1 MSDDDSTR
9 RKLPLTDRLAVVL
22 GGRLIRLLAST
33 WKYRVRDAERLQKL
47 RAGDAPF
54 IFSIWHGQLLPLI
67 WHHRDQGV
75 SILVSEHKD
84 GELIARFA
92 ESIGYGTIRGSSTR
106 GAAGALL
113 GLVRALAEGKEVGI
127 TPDGPRGPA
136 CSYAPGAAV
145 AASKA
150 GALILPMAAHAD
162 RAWRLGSWDRFM
174 IPKPFARVTIAYGE
188 PVRLPG
194 DARAAAAETARLES
208 AMNAAVGAA
217 VGAASS

>member
-1 MSDDDSTR
+1 VSDGDSN
-9 RKLPLTDRLAVVL
+9 RKALRLSDRLALIL

-33 WKYRVRDAERLQKL
+33 WRYRVVNEEELAKL
-47 RAGDAPF
+47 RAAGGPF
-54 IFSIWHGQLLPLI
+54 VFSIWHGQLLPLL
-67 WHHRDQGV
+67 WHHRGQGV

-84 GELIARFA
+84 GELIAQFA
-92 ESIGYGTIRGSSTR
+92 ESIGYGTIRGSSSR

-113 GLVRALAEGKEVGI
+113 GMVRVLGEGREVGI

-150 GALILPMAAHAD
+150 GALVLPMAAHAN
-162 RAWRLGSWDRFM
+162 RAWRLNSWDRFM
-174 IPKPFARVTIAYGE
+174 IPKPFARVTVAYGE

-194 DARAAAAETARLES
+194 DARAAAAETPRLES
-208 AMNAAVGAA
+208 AMSAAVGM
-217 VGAASS
+217 ASSE

>member
-1 MSDDDSTR
+1 MSDGASNR
-9 RKLPLTDRLAVVL
+9 RALRLADRLLIIL

-33 WKYRVRDAERLQKL
+33 WRYRVLSEDELTKL
-47 RAGDAPF
+47 RATGAPF
-54 IFSIWHGQLLPLI
+54 VFSIWHGQLLPLL
-67 WHHRDQGV
+67 WHHRGQGV
-75 SILVSEHKD
+75 AILVSEHKD

-92 ESIGYGTIRGSSTR
+92 ESLGYGTIRGSSSR

-113 GLVRALAEGKEVGI
+113 GLVRALKDGREVGI

-150 GALILPMAAHAD
+150 GALVLPMAAHAN
-162 RAWRLGSWDRFM
+162 RAWRLNSWDRFM
-174 IPKPFARVTIAYGE
+174 IPKPFARVTVAYGE

-194 DARAAAAETARLES
+194 DARAAAGETPRLES
-208 AMNAAVGAA
+208 AMNAAVGM
-217 VGAASS
+217 AASG

>member
-1 MSDDDSTR
+1 MSEGDPNR
-9 RKLPLTDRLAVVL
+9 GNLRYADRVAVAL
-22 GGRLIRLLAST
+22 GGWLVRLLAST
-33 WKYRVRDAERLQKL
+33 WRYTVRNEEELQRM
-47 RAGDAPF
+47 RAGGAPF

-67 WHHRDQGV
+67 WHHRNQGV

-113 GLVRALAEGKEVGI
+113 GLVRALGEGKEVGI

-174 IPKPFARVTIAYGE
+174 IPQPFARLTIAYGAA
-188 PVRLPG
+188 VRLPE
-194 DARAAAAETARLES
+194 DARAAAAQAPQLEL
-208 AMNAAVGAA
+208 AMNTAVGAA
-217 VGAASS
+217 ASRS

>member
-1 MSDDDSTR
+1 MSDDDPR
-9 RKLPLTDRLAVVL
+9 RRSLPLKDRLGISI
-22 GGRLIRLLAST
+22 GGALIRALAST
-33 WKYRVRDAERLQKL
+33 WRYRVRDAGHLAKL
-47 RAGDAPF
+47 RAGTTPF

-67 WHHRDQGV
+67 WYHRNQGV

-92 ESIGYGTIRGSSTR
+92 EAIGYGTVRGSSSR

-113 GLVRALAEGKEVGI
+113 GLVRALGEGKEIGI

-162 RAWRLGSWDRFM
+162 RAWRLNSWDRFM
-174 IPKPFARVTIAYGE
+174 IPHPFARVTIAYGE
-188 PVRLPG
+188 PVRLPE
-194 DARAAAAETARLES
+194 DARAAAAQTPLLES

-217 VGAASS
+217 AG

>member
-1 MSDDDSTR
+1 MSGEDSSR
-9 RKLPLTDRLAVVL
+9 RRLGFGDRVAVRL
-22 GGRLIRLLAST
+22 GGAVIRALAST
-33 WKYRVRDAERLQKL
+33 WRYRVRNVEQLEKL
-47 RAGDAPF
+47 RAAGGPF
-54 IFSIWHGQLLPLI
+54 VFSIWHGQLLPLL
-67 WHHRDQGV
+67 WHHRHQGI

-92 ESIGYGTIRGSSTR
+92 ESIGYGTIRGSSSR

-113 GLVRALAEGKEVGI
+113 GLVRALGEGTEVGI

-150 GALILPMAAHAD
+150 GALVLPLAAHAD
-162 RAWRLGSWDRFM
+162 RAWRLNSWDRFM
-174 IPKPFARVTIAYGE
+174 IPRPFARVTLAYGD
-188 PVRLPG
+188 PVRLPD
-194 DARAAAAETARLES
+194 DARAAAAQTPRLES

-217 VGAASS
+217 AS

>member
-1 MSDDDSTR
+1 MSDGDSN
-9 RKLPLTDRLAVVL
+9 RKTLRLGDRLAIIL

-33 WKYRVRDAERLQKL
+33 WRYRVINEQELTKL
-47 RAGDAPF
+47 RAAGGPF
-54 IFSIWHGQLLPLI
+54 VFSIWHGQLLPLL
-67 WHHRDQGV
+67 WHHRGQGV
-75 SILVSEHKD
+75 AILVSEHKD

-92 ESIGYGTIRGSSTR
+92 ESLGYGTIRGSSSR

-113 GLVRALAEGKEVGI
+113 GLVRALKEGKEVGI

-150 GALILPMAAHAD
+150 GALVLPMAAHANS
-162 RAWRLGSWDRFM
+162 AWRLSSWDRFM
-174 IPKPFARVTIAYGE
+174 IPRPFARVTVAYGE

-194 DARAAAAETARLES
+194 EARAAAAETPRLES
-208 AMNAAVGAA
+208 AMNAAVGR
-217 VGAASS
+217 ASS

>member
-1 MSDDDSTR
+1 MSHSDFNR
-9 RKLPLTDRLAVVL
+9 RTLRLTDRFAVIL
-22 GGRLIRLLAST
+22 GGALIRLLAST
-33 WKYRVRDAERLQKL
+33 WRYRVRNGEELKKL
-47 RAGDAPF
+47 REGNAPF
-54 IFSIWHGQLLPLI
+54 IFSIWHGQLLPLL
-67 WHHRDQGV
+67 WHHRNQGV

-92 ESIGYGTIRGSSTR
+92 ESVGYGTVRGSSTR

-113 GLVRALAEGKEVGI
+113 GLVRALGEGKEVGI

-150 GALILPMAAHAD
+150 GALILPLAAHAD
-162 RAWRLGSWDRFM
+162 RAWRLNSWDRFM
-174 IPKPFARVTIAYGE
+174 IPQPFARVTVAYGE
-188 PVRLPG
+188 PVRLPE
-194 DARAAAAETARLES
+194 DARAAAAQTLRLES

-217 VGAASS
+217 SS

>member
-1 MSDDDSTR
+1 MSDDDSNR
-9 RKLPLTDRLAVVL
+9 RQLPLKDRLAVVL
-22 GGRLIRLLAST
+22 GGALIRALAST
-33 WKYRVRDAERLQKL
+33 WRYRVRNVDELEKL
-47 RAGDAPF
+47 RGSGAPF
-54 IFSIWHGQLLPLI
+54 VFSIWHGQLLPLL
-67 WHHRDQGV
+67 WHHRDQGI

-92 ESIGYGTIRGSSTR
+92 ESIGYGTIRGSSSR

-113 GLVRALAEGKEVGI
+113 GLVRALEEGKEVGI

-150 GALILPMAAHAD
+150 GALVLPLAAHAD
-162 RAWRLGSWDRFM
+162 RAWRLNSWDRFM
-174 IPKPFARVTIAYGE
+174 IPRPFARVTLAYGA

-194 DARAAAAETARLES
+194 DARAAAAETPRLES

-217 VGAASS
+217 AS

>member
-1 MSDDDSTR
+1 MSEGDPNR
-9 RKLPLTDRLAVVL
+9 GKLRFADRLAVAL
-22 GGRLIRLLAST
+22 GGWLVRLLAST
-33 WKYRVRDAERLQKL
+33 WRYTVRNEEELQRM
-47 RAGDAPF
+47 RAGGAPF

-67 WHHRDQGV
+67 WHHRNQGV

-113 GLVRALAEGKEVGI
+113 GLVRALGEGKEVGI

-162 RAWRLGSWDRFM
+162 RAWRLGSWDRFI
-174 IPKPFARVTIAYGE
+174 IPQPFAKLTIAYGAA
-188 PVRLPG
+188 VRLPE
-194 DARAAAAETARLES
+194 DARAAAAQAPQLEL
-208 AMNAAVGAA
+208 AMNTAVGAA
-217 VGAASS
+217 ASRS

>member
-1 MSDDDSTR
+1 MTDGDASRTA
-9 RKLPLTDRLAVVL
+9 LGLGDRLAVIL
-22 GGRLIRLLAST
+22 GGRLIRLLAAT
-33 WKYRVRDAERLQKL
+33 WRYRVVNAEELRKL
-47 RAGDAPF
+47 RAGGAPF

-67 WHHRDQGV
+67 WHHRGQGV

-113 GLVRALAEGKEVGI
+113 GVVRALEEGKEVGI

-150 GALILPMAAHAD
+150 RALVLPLAAHAN
-162 RAWRLGSWDRFM
+162 RAWRLRSWDRFM
-174 IPKPFARVTIAYGE
+174 IPQPFAEVTIAYGGA
-188 PVRLPG
+188 VRLPE
-194 DARAAAAETARLES
+194 DSRAAAAETARLES
-208 AMNAAVGAA
+208 AMSAAVGM
-217 VGAASS
+217 AASG

>member
-1 MSDDDSTR
+1 MSDEDSNR
-9 RKLPLTDRLAVVL
+9 RRLRLKDRLAVLL
-22 GGRLIRLLAST
+22 GGAVIRALAST
-33 WKYRVRDAERLQKL
+33 WRYRVRNVEQLEKL
-47 RAGDAPF
+47 RAGGGPF
-54 IFSIWHGQLLPLI
+54 VFSIWHGQLLPLL
-67 WHHRDQGV
+67 WHHRHQGI

-92 ESIGYGTIRGSSTR
+92 ESIGYGTIRGSSSR

-113 GLVRALAEGKEVGI
+113 GLVRALGEGTEVGI

-150 GALILPMAAHAD
+150 GALVLPLAAHAD
-162 RAWRLGSWDRFM
+162 RAWRLNSWDRFM
-174 IPKPFARVTIAYGE
+174 IPRPFARVTLAYGD
-188 PVRLPG
+188 PVRLPD
-194 DARAAAAETARLES
+194 DARAAAADTPRLES

-217 VGAASS
+217 AS

>member
-1 MSDDDSTR
+1 MTADDHDR
-9 RKLPLTDRLAVVL
+9 RTLRRRDTLAVTL

-33 WKYRVRDAERLQKL
+33 WKYEVRNSAALEKL
-47 RAGDAPF
+47 RAEGAPF

-67 WHHRDQGV
+67 WHHRHQGV
-75 SILVSEHKD
+75 SILVSDHKD

-92 ESIGYGTIRGSSTR
+92 ESLGYGTIRGSSTR

-113 GLVRALAEGKEVGI
+113 GLVRALGEGKEVGI

-145 AASKA
+145 AASRA

-162 RAWRLGSWDRFM
+162 RAWRLNSWDRFM
-174 IPKPFARVTIAYGE
+174 IPKPFARVTLAYAE
-188 PVRLPG
+188 PVRLPH
-194 DARAAAAETARLES
+194 DARAAAAETPRLES

-217 VGAASS
+217 ST

>member
-1 MSDDDSTR
+1 MSDGDFNR
-9 RKLPLTDRLAVVL
+9 RTLRLTDRFAVIL
-22 GGRLIRLLAST
+22 GGALIRLLAST
-33 WKYRVRDAERLQKL
+33 WRYRVRNGEQLKKL
-47 RAGDAPF
+47 REGNAPF
-54 IFSIWHGQLLPLI
+54 IFSIWHGQLLPLL
-67 WHHRDQGV
+67 WHHRNQGV

-92 ESIGYGTIRGSSTR
+92 ESVGYGTVRGSSTR

-113 GLVRALAEGKEVGI
+113 GLVRALGEGKEVGI

-150 GALILPMAAHAD
+150 GALILPLAAHAD
-162 RAWRLGSWDRFM
+162 RAWRLNSWDRFM
-174 IPKPFARVTIAYGE
+174 IPQPFARVTVAYGE
-188 PVRLPG
+188 PVRLPE
-194 DARAAAAETARLES
+194 DARAAAAQTLRLES

-217 VGAASS
+217 SS

>member
-1 MSDDDSTR
+1 MSDGDSN
-9 RKLPLTDRLAVVL
+9 RKALRLTDRLALIL

-33 WKYRVRDAERLQKL
+33 WRYRIVSGEELTKL
-47 RAGDAPF
+47 RATGAPF
-54 IFSIWHGQLLPLI
+54 VFSIWHGQLLPLL
-67 WHHRDQGV
+67 WHHRGQGV

-92 ESIGYGTIRGSSTR
+92 ESIGYGTIRGSSSR

-113 GLVRALAEGKEVGI
+113 GMVRVLGEGGDVGI

-150 GALILPMAAHAD
+150 GALVLPLAAHAN

-174 IPKPFARVTIAYGE
+174 IPKPFARVTLAYGK
-188 PVRLPG
+188 PVRLPS
-194 DARAAAAETARLES
+194 DARAAAAETPRLES

-217 VGAASS
+217 SAG

>member
-1 MSDDDSTR
+1 MSDDDSNR
-9 RKLPLTDRLAVVL
+9 RQLPLKDRLAVVL
-22 GGRLIRLLAST
+22 GGALIRALAST
-33 WKYRVRDAERLQKL
+33 WRFRLRNVDELEKL
-47 RAGDAPF
+47 RGSGAPF
-54 IFSIWHGQLLPLI
+54 VFSIWHGQLLPLL
-67 WHHRDQGV
+67 WHHRDQGI

-92 ESIGYGTIRGSSTR
+92 ESIGYGTIRGSSSR

-113 GLVRALAEGKEVGI
+113 GLVRALEEGKEVGI

-150 GALILPMAAHAD
+150 GALVLPLAAHAD
-162 RAWRLGSWDRFM
+162 RAWRLKSWDRFM
-174 IPKPFARVTIAYGE
+174 IPRPFARVTLAYGA
-188 PVRLPG
+188 PVRLPR

-217 VGAASS
+217 AS

>member
-1 MSDDDSTR
+1 MSDEDSNR
-9 RKLPLTDRLAVVL
+9 RRLRLKDRLAVLL
-22 GGRLIRLLAST
+22 GGAVIRALAST
-33 WKYRVRDAERLQKL
+33 WRYRVRNVEQLEKL
-47 RAGDAPF
+47 RAGGGPF
-54 IFSIWHGQLLPLI
+54 VFSIWHGQLLPLL
-67 WHHRDQGV
+67 WHHRHQGI

-92 ESIGYGTIRGSSTR
+92 ESIGYGTIRGSSSR

-113 GLVRALAEGKEVGI
+113 GLVRALGEGTEVGI

-150 GALILPMAAHAD
+150 GALVLPLAAHAD
-162 RAWRLGSWDRFM
+162 RAWRLNSWDKFM
-174 IPKPFARVTIAYGE
+174 IPRPFARVTLAYGD
-188 PVRLPG
+188 PVRLPD
-194 DARAAAAETARLES
+194 DARAAAADTPRLES

-217 VGAASS
+217 AS

>member
-1 MSDDDSTR
+1 MSEGDSDRTALAR
-9 RKLPLTDRLAVVL
+9 RDRLAITL
-22 GGRLIRLLAST
+22 GGKLIRLLAST
-33 WKYRVRDAERLQKL
+33 WRIRVVNEAELIKL
-47 RAGDAPF
+47 RAAGAPF

-67 WHHRDQGV
+67 WHHRHQGV

-92 ESIGYGTIRGSSTR
+92 ESIGYGTIRGSSSR

-113 GLVRALAEGKEVGI
+113 GLVRALGEGKEVGI

-150 GALILPMAAHAD
+150 RALILPMAAHAT
-162 RAWRLGSWDRFM
+162 RSWRLGSWDRFM
-174 IPKPFARVTIAYGE
+174 IPKPFAQVTIAYGA
-188 PVRLPG
+188 PVRLP
-194 DARAAAAETARLES
+194 DDSRAAAAETPRLES
-208 AMNAAVGAA
+208 AMSAAVGMA
-217 VGAASS
+217 GG

>member
-1 MSDDDSTR
+1 MSDDDSNR
-9 RKLPLTDRLAVVL
+9 RQLPLKDRLAVVL
-22 GGRLIRLLAST
+22 GGALIRALAST
-33 WKYRVRDAERLQKL
+33 WRYRVRNVEELEKL
-47 RAGDAPF
+47 RGSGAPF
-54 IFSIWHGQLLPLI
+54 VFSIWHGQLLPLL
-67 WHHRDQGV
+67 WHHRDQGI

-92 ESIGYGTIRGSSTR
+92 ESIGYGTIRGSSSR

-113 GLVRALAEGKEVGI
+113 GLVRALEEGKEVGI

-150 GALILPMAAHAD
+150 GALVLPLAAHAD
-162 RAWRLGSWDRFM
+162 RAWRLNSWDRFM
-174 IPKPFARVTIAYGE
+174 IPRPFARVTLAYGA
-188 PVRLPG
+188 PVRLPR
-194 DARAAAAETARLES
+194 DARAAAGETPRLES

-217 VGAASS
+217 AS

>member
-1 MSDDDSTR
+1 MSDDDSNR
-9 RKLPLTDRLAVVL
+9 RRLPLKDRLAVLL
-22 GGRLIRLLAST
+22 GGGLIRALAST
-33 WKYRVRDAERLQKL
+33 WRYRVRNVEHLDRL
-47 RAGDAPF
+47 RAGGAPF
-54 IFSIWHGQLLPLI
+54 VFSIWHGQLLPLL
-67 WHHRDQGV
+67 WHHREQGV

-92 ESIGYGTIRGSSTR
+92 ESIGYGTIRGSSSR

-113 GLVRALAEGKEVGI
+113 GLVRALGEGKEVGI

-162 RAWRLGSWDRFM
+162 SAWRLKSWDRFM
-174 IPKPFARVTIAYGE
+174 IPRPFARVTLAYGA
-188 PVRLPG
+188 PVRLPD
-194 DARAAAAETARLES
+194 DARAAAAETPRLES

-217 VGAASS
+217 AS

>member
-1 MSDDDSTR
+1 MSDGDPN
-9 RKLPLTDRLAVVL
+9 RKALRLTDRLAIIL
-22 GGRLIRLLAST
+22 GGRLIRVLAAT
-33 WKYRVRDAERLQKL
+33 WRYRILNEGALKTL
-47 RAGDAPF
+47 RAGGAPF

-67 WHHRDQGV
+67 WHHRGQGV

-113 GLVRALAEGKEVGI
+113 GLVRALGEGKEVGI

-136 CSYAPGAAV
+136 CNYAPGAAV

-162 RAWRLGSWDRFM
+162 RAWRLSSWDRFI
-174 IPKPFARVTIAYGE
+174 IPKPFARVTLAYGD
-188 PVRLPG
+188 PVRLPN
-194 DARAAAAETARLES
+194 DARAAAAETPRLES
-208 AMNAAVGAA
+208 AMNAAVGR
-217 VGAASS
+217 ASTE

>member
-1 MSDDDSTR
+1 VSDEDSNR
-9 RKLPLTDRLAVVL
+9 GRLRLKDRLAVLL
-22 GGRLIRLLAST
+22 GGAVIRALAST
-33 WKYRVRDAERLQKL
+33 WRYRVRNVEQLDKL
-47 RAGDAPF
+47 RAAGGPF
-54 IFSIWHGQLLPLI
+54 VFSIWHGQLLPLL
-67 WHHRDQGV
+67 WHHRHQGI

-92 ESIGYGTIRGSSTR
+92 ESIGYGTIRGSSSR

-113 GLVRALAEGKEVGI
+113 GLVRALGEGTEVGI

-150 GALILPMAAHAD
+150 GALVLPLAAHAD
-162 RAWRLGSWDRFM
+162 RAWRLNSWDRFM
-174 IPKPFARVTIAYGE
+174 IPRPFARVTVAYGD
-188 PVRLPG
+188 PVRLPD
-194 DARAAAAETARLES
+194 DARAAAADTPRLES

-217 VGAASS
+217 AS

>member
-1 MSDDDSTR
+1 MSDGDFNRGTLR
-9 RKLPLTDRLAVVL
+9 LTDRFAVVL
-22 GGRLIRLLAST
+22 GGALIRLLAST
-33 WKYRVRDAERLQKL
+33 WRYRVRNGEQLKKL
-47 RAGDAPF
+47 RGGNAPF
-54 IFSIWHGQLLPLI
+54 IFSIWHGQLLPLL
-67 WHHRDQGV
+67 WHHRNQGV

-92 ESIGYGTIRGSSTR
+92 ESVGYGTVRGSSTR

-113 GLVRALAEGKEVGI
+113 GLVRALGEGKEVGI

-150 GALILPMAAHAD
+150 GALILPLAAHAD
-162 RAWRLGSWDRFM
+162 RAWRLNSWDRFM
-174 IPKPFARVTIAYGE
+174 IPQPFARVTVAYGE
-188 PVRLPG
+188 PVRLPE
-194 DARAAAAETARLES
+194 DARAAAAQTLRLES

-217 VGAASS
+217 SS

>member
-1 MSDDDSTR
+1 M
-9 RKLPLTDRLAVVL
+9 LL
-22 GGRLIRLLAST
+22 GGGLIRALAST
-33 WKYRVRDAERLQKL
+33 WRYRVRNGQQLEKL
-47 RAGDAPF
+47 RGDGAPF
-54 IFSIWHGQLLPLI
+54 VFSIWHGQLLPLL
-67 WHHRDQGV
+67 WHHREQGI

-92 ESIGYGTIRGSSTR
+92 ESIGYGTIRGSSSR

-113 GLVRALAEGKEVGI
+113 GLVRALGEGTEVGI

-162 RAWRLGSWDRFM
+162 SAWRLNSWDRFM
-174 IPKPFARVTIAYGE
+174 IPRPFARVTVAYGD
-188 PVRLPG
+188 PVRLPD
-194 DARAAAAETARLES
+194 DARAAAAETPLLES

-217 VGAASS
+217 AS

>member
-1 MSDDDSTR
+1 MSDLDSNRT
-9 RKLPLTDRLAVVL
+9 PLRLGDRLAIVL
-22 GGRLIRLLAST
+22 GGSLIRLLAST
-33 WKYRVRDAERLQKL
+33 WRYRVKNEGELKRL
-47 RAGDAPF
+47 RGGGAPF
-54 IFSIWHGQLLPLI
+54 IFSIWHGHLLPLL
-67 WHHRDQGV
+67 WHHRGQGV

-113 GLVRALAEGKEVGI
+113 GLVRALGEGREVGI

-150 GALILPMAAHAD
+150 GALVLPMAAHAN
-162 RAWRLGSWDRFM
+162 RAWRLNSWDRFM
-174 IPKPFARVTIAYGE
+174 IPQPFARVTIAYGE
-188 PVRLPG
+188 PVRLPD
-194 DARAAAAETARLES
+194 DARAAAAETPRLES
-208 AMNAAVGAA
+208 AMNAAVGMAGSA
-217 VGAASS
+217 

>member
-1 MSDDDSTR
+1 MSDEDSNR
-9 RKLPLTDRLAVVL
+9 RRLRLKDRLAVLL
-22 GGRLIRLLAST
+22 GGAVIRALAST
-33 WKYRVRDAERLQKL
+33 WRYRVRNVEQLDKL
-47 RAGDAPF
+47 RAAGGPF
-54 IFSIWHGQLLPLI
+54 IFSIWHGQLLPLL
-67 WHHRDQGV
+67 WHHRHQGI

-84 GELIARFA
+84 GELIAQFA
-92 ESIGYGTIRGSSTR
+92 ESIGYGTIRGSSSR

-113 GLVRALAEGKEVGI
+113 GLVRALGEGAEVGI

-150 GALILPMAAHAD
+150 GALVLPLAAHAD
-162 RAWRLGSWDRFM
+162 RAWRLSSWDRFM
-174 IPKPFARVTIAYGE
+174 IPRPFARVTLAYGD

-194 DARAAAAETARLES
+194 DARAAAADTPRLES

-217 VGAASS
+217 AS

>member
-1 MSDDDSTR
+1 MSDGDFNR
-9 RKLPLTDRLAVVL
+9 RTLRLTDRFAVVL
-22 GGRLIRLLAST
+22 GGALIRLLAST
-33 WKYRVRDAERLQKL
+33 WRYRVRNGEQLTKL
-47 RAGDAPF
+47 REGNAPF
-54 IFSIWHGQLLPLI
+54 IFSIWHGQLLPLL
-67 WHHRDQGV
+67 WHHRNQGV

-92 ESIGYGTIRGSSTR
+92 ESVGYGTVRGSSTR

-113 GLVRALAEGKEVGI
+113 GLVRALGEGKEVGI

-150 GALILPMAAHAD
+150 GALILPLAAHAD
-162 RAWRLGSWDRFM
+162 RAWRLNSWDRFM
-174 IPKPFARVTIAYGE
+174 IPQPFARVTVAYGE
-188 PVRLPG
+188 PVRLPE
-194 DARAAAAETARLES
+194 DARAAAAQTRRLES

-217 VGAASS
+217 SI

>member
-1 MSDDDSTR
+1 MSRGGPNPRTLNLSG
-9 RKLPLTDRLAVVL
+9 RLAVVI
-22 GGRLIRLLAST
+22 GGGLIRLLAST
-33 WKYRVRDAERLQKL
+33 WRYRVRHYEHLIAARS
-47 RAGDAPF
+47 GGAPF
-54 IFSIWHGQLLPLI
+54 VFSIWHGQLLPLL
-67 WHHRDQGV
+67 WHHRGQGV

-92 ESIGYGTIRGSSTR
+92 ESIGYGTVRGSSTR

-113 GLVRALAEGKEVGI
+113 GLVRALEEGREVGI

-150 GALILPMAAHAD
+150 GALILPLAAHAD

-174 IPKPFARVTIAYGE
+174 IPRPFARITVAYGE
-188 PVRLPG
+188 PVRLPD
-194 DARAAAAETARLES
+194 DARAAAAQTSRLEA
-208 AMNAAVGAA
+208 AMNATVGAA
-217 VGAASS
+217 VS